1 MNDTGPSSH
10 SAAPST
16 FLPFPIARC
25 CPPPPPPFVRIYAG
39 NGRQSYTGNYLY
51 FIHVAFAIL
60 QKHINKKA
68 DIIAPARTTNADK
81 YAQTRRQM

>member
-1 MNDTGPSSH
+1 MIQVPLVILQLLPLFFLSLLP
-10 SAAPST
+10 AAV
-16 FLPFPIARC
+16 
-25 CPPPPPPFVRIYAG
+25 PPPPPFVRIYAG

-68 DIIAPARTTNADK
+68 DIIAPAWTTNADK